1 MKLQFT
7 VWAIILMPFFAKA
20 QIPFVQVQNIQGWAG
35 QFLPDSCN
43 DGPNPLYLNDTVK
56 IRAVVITNGGLNET
70 SGQTRWIWV
79 RDASA
84 SSPSTPFA
92 NISVRSGAAT
102 TPQDINTFVAGDTI
116 EVVGIVQ
123 EFAGSGAAGETQISP
138 IPNGVSLIS
147 FEAGPAPQAA
157 LVSVGELNGPLN
169 ASNQPTSRITS
180 GEKYEGN
187 FVEIQNVTV
196 TAVSVSGGRCNFLV
210 KDANENYI
218 RIYDRFKTQ
227 RPANGF
233 VPPNVGDQFT
243 SIRGIIEGQ
252 KNSGCPG
259 AGQNNIGYNMNPFSV
274 SHYVKG
280 ASSPAIGNIKK
291 SVACPQ
297 SGSPVTISVTVTD
310 DGSVSE
316 VKLFYSTN
324 GLSYTELTMSATG
337 NRYSASIPGQ
347 AAGTTVRYYFR
358 GRDNLNN
365 TTIFPNVPAQVTPLF
380 YNVGTSGC
388 TIRDIQ
394 FTPYAAGRSGY
405 AGDTLSVQGIVTA
418 SAGGNNLGYVYIQ
431 QPDVTEWAGIWVNGG
446 SLISGFNVGDLV
458 SVTGVVEEYFNFTR
472 ISNISAANLVS
483 ASQPVPAPVVLNPS
497 LFTTNSDPN
506 TEKYE
511 GMLVKL
517 QNPAAGQNLFVVDTN
532 ADAGSGRNN
541 GEYRVGADP
550 ADPNTGCRILA
561 GRQSS
566 STFSSLNV
574 SYVNS
579 PRWATVDGTMAVDPI
594 IVLPGQEVTLIQG
607 IMHYSFFNY
616 KLLPRNNSDVTMI
629 LSIEESLKNKGFA
642 LYPNPNRGEFSLQM
656 PAGSNGGS
664 LEIYN
669 LRGQKV
675 FAVGV
680 NSTLQKFRLPVQAAG
695 LYKVRVADANGK
707 LLGVDN
713 ISVQP

>member
-1 MKLQFT
+1 MKLRFT
-7 VWAIILMPFFAKA
+7 MLAILLMPLFAKA
-20 QIPFVQVQNIQGWAG
+20 QNIPFVQIQNIQGWQG
-35 QFLPDSCN
+35 QFLPDTCN
-43 DGPNPLYLNDTVK
+43 DGPNPQYLNDTVK
-56 IRAVVITNGGLNET
+56 VRAVVITNGGLNET

-79 RDASA
+79 RDVTAG
-84 SSPSTPFA
+84 PSTPFA
-92 NISVRSGAAT
+92 NISVRNPTAT

-116 EVVGIVQ
+116 EVIGVVQ
-123 EFAGSGAAGETQISP
+123 EFAGSGAAGETQLTP
-138 IPNGVSLIS
+138 IANGVSLIS
-147 FEAGPAPQAA
+147 FEAGPAPQSV

-169 ASNQPTSRITS
+169 ASNQPTNRVST

-196 TAVSVSGGRCNFLV
+196 TAVNVSGGRCNFLV

-243 SIRGIIEGQ
+243 SIKGIIEGS
-252 KNSGCPG
+252 KNGCPG
-259 AGQNNIGYNMNPFSV
+259 SGQNNLGYNMNPFSV
-274 SHYVKG
+274 AHYVKG

-291 SVACPQ
+291 NTACPL
-297 SGSPVTISVTVTD
+297 SGTDVTLSASVTD

-316 VKLFYSTN
+316 VKFFYSTN
-324 GLSYTELTMSATG
+324 GLSYTEVTAVANG
-337 NRYSASIPGQ
+337 NRYSATIPGQ
-347 AAGTTVRYYFR
+347 PAGTTVRYYIR
-358 GRDNLNN
+358 ARDNLNN

-394 FTPYAAGRSGY
+394 FTPYSAGRSGY
-405 AGDTLSVQGIVTA
+405 VGDTLSIQGVVTA

-431 QPDVTEWAGIWVNGG
+431 QPNETEWAGIWVNGG

-483 ASQPVPAPVVLNPS
+483 ANQPVPAPVVLNPA

-511 GMLVKL
+511 SMLVRL

-532 ADAGSGRNN
+532 ADAATGRNN
-541 GEYRVGADP
+541 GEYRVGADA
-550 ADPNTGCRILA
+550 ADPNTGCRVLA

-574 SYVNS
+574 SFVNS
-579 PRWATVDGTMAVDPI
+579 PRWATVDGTMAVTPI
-594 IVLPGQEVTLIQG
+594 IVQPSQEVTLIQG

-616 KLLPRNNSDVTMI
+616 KLLPRNNDDVAMI
-629 LSIEESLKNKGFA
+629 LSVEENLKSKGFA
-642 LYPNPNRGEFSLQM
+642 VFPNPNHGEFSLQLQDQ
-656 PAGSNGGS
+656 NKGGQ
-664 LEIYN
+664 LEVFN
-669 LRGQKV
+669 AQGQKV
-675 FAVGV
+675 FSSFVKE
-680 NSTLQKFRLPVQAAG
+680 NLQKFQLPVSASG
-695 LYKVRVADANGK
+695 IYKVRIADSKGN
-707 LLGVDN
+707 LLGIES
-713 ISVQP
+713 ISVQK

>member
-1 MKLQFT
+1 MKRRFT
-7 VWAIILMPFFAKA
+7 ILAIMLLPLFAQA
-20 QIPFVQVQNIQGWAG
+20 QIPFVQIQNIQGWQG
-35 QFLPDSCN
+35 QFMPDSCN
-43 DGPNPLYLNDTVK
+43 DGPNPAYINDTVK
-56 IRAVVITNGGLNET
+56 VRAVVITNGGLNET
-70 SGQTRWIWV
+70 TGQTRWIWV
-79 RDASA
+79 RDATA
-84 SSPSTPFA
+84 TASTPYA
-92 NISVRSGAAT
+92 NISVRSSNIT

-116 EVVGIVQ
+116 EVIGVVQ
-123 EFAGSGAAGETQISP
+123 EFAGSGAAGETQLTP

-147 FEAGPAPQAA
+147 FEAGPAPQSF
-157 LVSVGELNGPLN
+157 LVGVGELNGGLN
-169 ASNQPTSRITS
+169 SSNQPTSRITS

-196 TAVSVSGGRCNFLV
+196 TAVTVSNGRCNFLV

-243 SIRGIIEGQ
+243 SIKGIIEGQ

-291 SVACPQ
+291 DVACPQ
-297 SGSPVTISVTVTD
+297 SNSPVTVSLTVTD

-316 VKLFYSTN
+316 VKVYYSTN
-324 GLSYTELTMSATG
+324 GLSYNELTATANG
-337 NRYSASIPGQ
+337 NRYSATIPGQ

-388 TIRDIQ
+388 TVRDLQ
-394 FTPYAAGRSGY
+394 FTPYATGRSGY
-405 AGDTLSVQGIVTA
+405 VGDTVSVQGVVTA
-418 SAGGNNLGYVYIQ
+418 SAGGGSLGYVYIQ
-431 QPDVTEWAGIWVNGG
+431 QPNESEWAGIWLNGG
-446 SLISGFNVGDLV
+446 SIISGFSVGDLI

-472 ISNISAANLVS
+472 LTNISAANLVS
-483 ASQPVPAPVVLNPS
+483 ANQPVPAAAVLNPNI
-497 LFTTNSDPN
+497 FTTNTDPN
-506 TEKYE
+506 AEKYE
-511 GMLVKL
+511 SMLVEL
-517 QNPAAGQNLFVVDTN
+517 RNPAVGQNLFVVDTN
-532 ADAGSGRNN
+532 ADAATARNN
-541 GEYRVGADP
+541 GEYRVGTDA
-550 ADPNTGCRILA
+550 ADPNSGCRVLA

-579 PRWATVDGTMAVDPI
+579 TRWATQDGTMAVPV
-594 IVLPGQEVTLIQG
+594 IVVEPSQQVTLLKG

-616 KLLPRNNSDVTMI
+616 KLLPRNNSDITMVVGV
-629 LSIEESLKNKGFA
+629 EEKLNAQGFA
-642 LYPNPNRGEFSLQM
+642 LFPNPNQGQFSIHL
-656 PAGSNGGS
+656 SEGS
-664 LEIYN
+664 LA
-669 LRGQKV
+669 QKV
-675 FAVGV
+675 EISDALGRVVFA
-680 NSTLQKFRLPVQAAG
+680 SSIERTQKEVQLPVQASG
-695 LYKVRVADANGK
+695 LYRARILDGNGK
-707 LLGVDN
+707 ILGVETL
-713 ISVQP
+713 SVLK